1 MNSDKDKEK
10 DKPEKQTTI
19 IVNGTEHSVPSD
31 VVTFDQV
38 VEIAFPGHPAN
49 PDIVFSVTF
58 EKADS
63 KPHQGTLATGGK
75 VTVKKHGTVFDVTQ
89 TNRS

>member
-1 MNSDKDKEK
+1 MMDSNAKHGHEK
-10 DKPEKQTTI
+10 DYKI
-19 IVNGTEHSVPSD
+19 IVNGTEHAVAND
-31 VVTFDQV
+31 IVTFEEV
-38 VEIAFPGHPAN
+38 VEIAFPGHPTN

-58 EKADS
+58 EHAES

-75 VTVKKHGTVFDVTQ
+75 VTVKKHCTVFDVTQ